1 MTEHPHP
8 LKNQLLERM
17 NFALY
22 KMEET
27 GEIDLGFLSHV
38 TEFRHHIDK
47 VKARWLENSNT
58 EGFYFYMAARNMEL
72 MLDRVQERFQEAE
85 KAHDNPAVAP
95 DTLALLPEFDK
106 TLDLLAHDEITPES
120 IDTILERTRILR
132 DVARNRNLIES
143 METNRKFIDADRFR
157 LLFPALLDQLSV
169 ELNLTTTGPDDE

>member
-1 MTEHPHP
+1 
-8 LKNQLLERM
+8 
-17 NFALY
+17 
-22 KMEET
+22 
-27 GEIDLGFLSHV
+27 
-38 TEFRHHIDK
+38 
-47 VKARWLENSNT
+47 
-58 EGFYFYMAARNMEL
+58 MAARNMEL

>member
-58 EGFYFYMAARNMEL
+58 EGFYFYLAARSIEL
-72 MLDRVQERFQEAE
+72 ILGRMQERFQEAG

-120 IDTILERTRILR
+120 IDAILDRTRVLR
-132 DVARNRNLIES
+132 DVAEDKNLLESIETDLES
-143 METNRKFIDADRFR
+143 VDADRFR
-157 LLFPALLDQLSV
+157 LLFPALIDQLSV
-169 ELNLTTTGPDDE
+169 ELNLTTTDLDDE

>member
-17 NFALY
+17 SHELC

-27 GEIDLGFLSHV
+27 GEVDMGFLSHV

-47 VKARWLENSNT
+47 VKARWLENDDSD
-58 EGFYFYMAARNMEL
+58 GFYFYMAARNIEL
-72 MLDRVQERFQEAE
+72 MLDRVQERFQGAE

-120 IDTILERTRILR
+120 IDTILDRTRVLR
-132 DVARNRNLIES
+132 DVAEDRNLIES
-143 METNRKFIDADRFR
+143 IETDLKDIDADRVR
-157 LLFPALLDQLSV
+157 LLFPALMDHICGT
-169 ELNLTTTGPDDE
+169 EPHDDRP